1 MKQKYTLSIAD
12 VELNV
17 IVDESPDTVDH
28 IVGILDRKMREI
40 LLRSKQCPKTQ
51 AALLCALDFCADK
64 IQLKEEVAELKDQLE
79 GVSDDLKKTQD
90 MLVREQRKNLD
101 IEKDKA
107 RIEIEN
113 VKLKAIIENAKANNQ
128 APVEDIESV
137 AAEAAQVAEQEAQK
151 ASAVENV
158 VVTKKSKSTKSRVGS
173 MFDMLTFSDI

>member
-17 IVDESPDTVDH
+17 IVDEAPETVDR

-64 IQLKEEVAELKDQLE
+64 MQLKEEVAGLKDQLE

-90 MLVREQRKNLD
+90 MLAREQRKNLE

-113 VKLKAIIENAKANNQ
+113 AKLRAIIETAKANNQ
-128 APVEDIESV
+128 APAEDIESI
-137 AAEAAQVAEQEAQK
+137 AAEAAQVVEQEAQK
-151 ASAVENV
+151 ASVAENV
-158 VVTKKSKSTKSRVGS
+158 VIAKKNKTSKSRVGS